1 MIEKLFI
8 LIICHVLGDYVLQ
21 IDYLAQNKGRNW
33 YCLVVHC
40 LLYLLPF
47 YFFFGFVWQL
57 IPVFV
62 IHVVVDALKARYKK
76 INHATDQVLHYVT
89 LGLYFI

>member
-8 LIICHVLGDYVLQ
+8 LVLCHLLGDYVLQ
-21 IDYLAQNKGRNW
+21 IDCLAQNKGHNW
-33 YCLVVHC
+33 YYLFVHC
-40 LLYLLPF
+40 ALYLVPF
-47 YFFFGFVWQL
+47 YYFFGFVWQL

-62 IHVVVDALKARYKK
+62 IHIVVDTLKARYKK
-76 INHATDQVLHYVT
+76 INYITDQVIHYLT